1 MSGEAAA
8 DRRILVLNAGSTSL
22 KASLVEEP
30 GDRTLGRTAT
40 DWSGRADDA
49 RAALEQLLER
59 LGADGRGLSGI
70 GHRVVHGGERY
81 TAPTMLGSGLL
92 ETLDEL
98 ARLAPLHN
106 PPAIA
111 VIRAAAELLP
121 DLPQVACFDT
131 AFHATLPDA
140 ARIYPLPWEWYE
152 RWGIRRYGFHGL
164 SVEWSVSRAAQL
176 LGRPPEALNL
186 VVAHLG
192 GGCSVTAVAGGRSV
206 DTSMGYTP
214 LEGLMMATRG
224 GSVDPGILLELLADG
239 RLDAP
244 GLTDALLHRSGLL
257 AIGGS
262 ANGAEVEALADA
274 GDERAAL
281 ALEMFARRAAA
292 GVAAAATSL
301 PSLDALIFTAGIG
314 EHSAR
319 LRGAIADRLGGLGIP
334 RLDSGAANA
343 DEMLATSPQG
353 VSVLRSEAREDLV
366 IARATAARIGR
377 G

>member
-1 MSGEAAA
+1 
-8 DRRILVLNAGSTSL
+8 
-22 KASLVEEP
+22 
-30 GDRTLGRTAT
+30 
-40 DWSGRADDA
+40 
-49 RAALEQLLER
+49 
-59 LGADGRGLSGI
+59 
-70 GHRVVHGGERY
+70 
-81 TAPTMLGSGLL
+81 
-92 ETLDEL
+92 
-98 ARLAPLHN
+98 
-106 PPAIA
+106 
-111 VIRAAAELLP
+111 
-121 DLPQVACFDT
+121 
-131 AFHATLPDA
+131 
-140 ARIYPLPWEWYE
+140 
-152 RWGIRRYGFHGL
+152 
-164 SVEWSVSRAAQL
+164 
-176 LGRPPEALNL
+176 
-186 VVAHLG
+186 
-192 GGCSVTAVAGGRSV
+192 VTAVAGGRSV

-244 GLTDALLHRSGLL
+244 GQTDAHHHPTGLL
-257 AIGGS
+257 ANGGS

-353 VSVLRSEAREDLV
+353 VSVLRIEAREDLV